1 VNAPAAA
8 EANAM
13 RAPARGRRRK
23 LWFGLLTV
31 LGLAERGFFI
41 PHRYART
48 VPRAGRRAPYSAI
61 ESLMR
66 AREPAFREA
75 LGWLDDYADDLFRIG
90 EDSGPRWT
98 QSWFPRLD
106 AAIAYALVRRM
117 APRQV
122 IEVGAGHSTRFLAR
136 AVADGGLATRIV
148 AIDPAPRAS
157 LAGLPVDWRRT
168 TVQEAGPGV
177 FAALA
182 PGDIL
187 SIDSSHILM
196 PGSDV
201 DTLLGRVLPAL
212 PAGVTV
218 HIHDIFLPDDY
229 PAEWDWRGYNEQ
241 LGALGLLLG
250 GGWEIVFASHYV
262 ATRMA
267 DAVAGSAAGRLA
279 LPADAFESSLWL
291 RARPVHGAE

>member
-1 VNAPAAA
+1 VNAPAAIGS
-8 EANAM
+8 NVP
-13 RAPARGRRRK
+13 RVPSRGRRRK
-23 LWFGLLTV
+23 FWFGLLTV

-48 VPRAGRRAPYSAI
+48 VPRAGRRAPYPAV
-61 ESLMR
+61 ESLMQ
-66 AREPAFREA
+66 AREPAFRDA
-75 LGWLDDYADDLFRIG
+75 LGWLDEYADDLFRIG
-90 EDSGPRWT
+90 EDGGPRWT

-106 AAIAYALVRRM
+106 AAIAYALVRRL

-122 IEVGAGHSTRFLAR
+122 IEVGAGHSTRFLTR

-148 AIDPAPRAS
+148 AVDPAPRAS
-157 LAGLPVDWRRT
+157 LTGHPVEWRRT
-168 TVQEAGPGV
+168 TVQEAEPDV
-177 FAALA
+177 FAGLA
-182 PGDIL
+182 PGDML

-212 PAGVTV
+212 PPGVMV

-241 LGALGLLLG
+241 LGVLGLLLG

-267 DAVAGSAAGRLA
+267 DAVAGSPAGRLP
-279 LPADAFESSLWL
+279 LPAGAFESSLWL
-291 RARPVHGAE
+291 RARPAHGGE